1 MISIK
6 CNRSSTMIWYR
17 LPGPTQTVLGEASK
31 VVSKKMVHNSK
42 TYEVIVLMHTVH
54 KRVFFFSFLIHSE
67 PLFSAINKK
76 ITKVQNDL

>member
-1 MISIK
+1 
-6 CNRSSTMIWYR
+6 MIWYR

-54 KRVFFFSFLIHSE
+54 KRVFFSYLIHSE